1 MSIKIPWNIWHISM
15 QYQLIFLYHC
25 IISCMLHGH
34 QILYVPHY
42 YSYWEPLLQHVVKM
56 SSYIMTNVRTRINS
70 PYILDICR
78 FMAFKYKSH
87 VTGHQI
93 YDEIITYHRKLP
105 GLCQKEVPF
114 SFWSDILAE
123 KYIFVPFTSYYLSFD
138 THLVSSRMLHEH
150 QILCPGNTRHIDNL
164 D

>member
-1 MSIKIPWNIWHISM
+1 MTYFNAVSINLS
-15 QYQLIFLYHC
+15 LSLYHFVYVTRTPNC
-25 IISCMLHGH
+25 
-34 QILYVPHY
+34 YVPRY

-70 PYILDICR
+70 PYILDICKI
-78 FMAFKYKSH
+78 MAFKYKSH

-138 THLVSSRMLHEH
+138 AHLVFSRMLHGH